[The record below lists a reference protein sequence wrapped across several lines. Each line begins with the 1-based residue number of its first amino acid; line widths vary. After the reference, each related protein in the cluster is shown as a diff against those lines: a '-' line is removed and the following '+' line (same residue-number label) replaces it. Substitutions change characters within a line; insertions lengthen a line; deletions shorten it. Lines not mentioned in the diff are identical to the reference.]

1 MKNLKK
7 VLALVMAFAMVFTMM
22 ATAGA
27 AYTDQADIE
36 ATEAVEMLNAI
47 GVMTGDPDGSFRP
60 NDTITRA
67 EACRMIYTIRT
78 NSDNADAYKDMQTTF
93 KDVPSDAWYA
103 GYVKHCQAANIVSG
117 TSATTFEPN
126 RDVTGVELALMCLRV
141 MGYDPAKADI
151 GGSTWSTKTIGLATE
166 AGLLD
171 GVNTT
176 ITSAC
181 PRQWAAQLMYNTI
194 DANTV
199 QWSTDTNAYSK
210 YFDDGSKRPK
220 VGKEYM
226 KLWVDVGTLVEVS
239 NDNITIYSD
248 KSDVE
253 DSDGFSK
260 NSNNGGVGNHSYTK
274 VPQDYSSLLGQKV
287 KVLYRD
293 GKTNSIIGVYPTG
306 DSTGMT
312 VNASAVESDGS
323 KIKIDG
329 KSYSIESEKNGNDYI
344 DIYYYGVD
352 GTIKNTSNAY
362 FTNQAGT
369 TFNKAKTTDSS
380 NAYSSKAFDN
390 WDNSSATMQFVDTD
404 NNGRLDQVFIT
415 DYAAAEVTSVTSTKV
430 VAGKSYDVAD
440 NNIDEGIVAGD
451 WAVISYDRF
460 NDCTRIAKADVV
472 TGTLNGLKKDSTMDN
487 KAKYNEYQIGDTWY
501 NEAYDNSR
509 DSGRTDINTVKA
521 GDDVQAIA
529 VNGAVWMIKRASG
542 DGTLSDVTNVAMVVN
557 KDAGIGGNQVKLQF
571 FNDTTKVVDVDDDST
586 IKYASLNVGSL
597 YEYSISGEKYS
608 FENLVKTSDYYGDFT
623 YVGEASG
630 YSLGNDTMGKAI
642 DDKAKVILFQK
653 KSANTGNESKVI
665 TGKQFKALKAADVGS
680 IVGNPVY
687 FTADVNGLTRTAA
700 IAATVTKLPET
711 TTSNDYYGYILED
724 AKESGSNEVS
734 YKVLLEGADEAV
746 TVYEKNAKIADRKAN
761 TLIGYKSLD
770 GADAEKRYIDDVH
783 KYTLDDVNF
792 GLGAVTDV
800 NSKQSTVQITDVDKT
815 ALERDITSDT
825 VVFYVDTD
833 EKTGSSTGSI
843 RKATKWYTDADK
855 DGAVQV
861 DAGDKYVAN
870 CLYLTKDID
879 DMEVLVVETGD
890 NQFRGPYV
898 DALSGMSIS
907 AQDVKITKGT
917 SAAAFKIVGKNI
929 KDGLTVKT
937 TAPTGITAQG
947 ATMNANSAT
956 VNVTVDTALK
966 TGNYTLTFKVM
977 DGSNVVA
984 ETSAV
989 LTIAPVVT
997 TKNAI
1002 AAFQNIKGSAPAIG
1016 DAVSTVL
1023 TGAVTPAVGDSW
1035 LEVTDYTAVV
1045 TGKGNFDDTYKLQ
1058 LNDEVVVTVKVAIK
1072 DANTVWA
1079 DSVSVAD
1086 AMGSV
1091 KGTFTKT
1098 SDTTA
1103 TVTYTYTVPKT
1114 KISAPT
1120 VTLSKITNGQNPTQA
1135 QATCSETG
1143 VDSGKVVTEW
1153 YKGTTVAGGTKLG
1166 DAETVSTGNDVS
1178 VKVILTAKEGYTFTG
1193 GSYGSVQLF
1202 STTVTKAEISEDG
1215 NTLTLTLDGQTV

>member
-1 MKNLKK
+1 
-7 VLALVMAFAMVFTMM
+7 M
-22 ATAGA
+22 AT
-27 AYTDQADIE
+27 
-36 ATEAVEMLNAI
+36 
-47 GVMTGDPDGSFRP
+47 FW
-60 NDTITRA
+60 
-67 EACRMIYTIRT
+67 RMQR
-78 NSDNADAYKDMQTTF
+78 N
-93 KDVPSDAWYA
+93 
-103 GYVKHCQAANIVSG
+103 
-117 TSATTFEPN
+117 
-126 RDVTGVELALMCLRV
+126 L
-141 MGYDPAKADI
+141 
-151 GGSTWSTKTIGLATE
+151 
-166 AGLLD
+166 
-171 GVNTT
+171 
-176 ITSAC
+176 
-181 PRQWAAQLMYNTI
+181 
-194 DANTV
+194 
-199 QWSTDTNAYSK
+199 
-210 YFDDGSKRPK
+210 
-220 VGKEYM
+220 
-226 KLWVDVGTLVEVS
+226 
-239 NDNITIYSD
+239 
-248 KSDVE
+248 
-253 DSDGFSK
+253 
-260 NSNNGGVGNHSYTK
+260 
-274 VPQDYSSLLGQKV
+274 
-287 KVLYRD
+287 
-293 GKTNSIIGVYPTG
+293 
-306 DSTGMT
+306 
-312 VNASAVESDGS
+312 
-323 KIKIDG
+323 
-329 KSYSIESEKNGNDYI
+329 
-344 DIYYYGVD
+344 
-352 GTIKNTSNAY
+352 
-362 FTNQAGT
+362 
-369 TFNKAKTTDSS
+369 
-380 NAYSSKAFDN
+380 AFDN

-472 TGTLNGLKKDSTMDN
+472 TGTLNGLKKDSTMAD
-487 KAKYNEYQIGDTWY
+487 KTTKYNEYQIGDTWY
-501 NEAYDNSR
+501 NSAADKDN
-509 DSGRTDINTVKA
+509 RTDINTVKA

-783 KYTLDDVNF
+783 LYTLGETNF

-800 NSKQSTVQITDVDKT
+800 NSKQSTVQITDVNET
-815 ALERDITSDT
+815 SLERDITADT

-833 EKTGSSTGSI
+833 DKTGSSTGSI

-861 DAGDKYVAN
+861 VAGSDKYVAN
-870 CLYLTKDID
+870 CLYLTKDAD

-917 SAAAFKIVGKNI
+917 SAAAFTIVGKNI

-937 TAPTGITAQG
+937 TAPTGITAQN

-984 ETSAV
+984 KTSAV

-1023 TGAVTPAVGDSW
+1023 TGAVTPAMSDTW

-1045 TGKGNFDDTYKLQ
+1045 TGKESFDNTYKLQ
-1058 LNDEVVVTVKVAIK
+1058 LGDEVVVTVKVAIK

-1079 DSVSVAD
+1079 DSVTVAD

-1091 KGTFTKT
+1091 KGTFTKN

-1114 KISAPT
+1114 ALTSLSITGLTAPAKDAT
-1120 VTLSKITNGQNPTQA
+1120 PDTKLTAPANTKITSVEWQDNSGLKVAGNFAATTQY
-1135 QATCSETG
+1135 
-1143 VDSGKVVTEW
+1143 KVVI
-1153 YKGTTVAGGTKLG
+1153 V
-1166 DAETVSTGNDVS
+1166 
-1178 VKVILTAKEGYTFTG
+1178 LTADEGYTFGADGNYSQNVTLDAG
-1193 GSYGSVQLF
+1193 GNVA
-1202 STTVTKAEISEDG
+1202 TKVVSNNG
-1215 NTLTLTLDGQTV
+1215 NTLTVTSDLFSATGA

>member
-352 GTIKNTSNAY
+352 GTIKNTSDAS

-369 TFNKAKTTDSS
+369 TFNKAKTTGSS

-472 TGTLNGLKKDSTMDN
+472 TGTLNGLKKDSTMAD
-487 KAKYNEYQIGDTWY
+487 KTTKYNEYQIGDTWY
-501 NEAYDNSR
+501 NSAADKDN
-509 DSGRTDINTVKA
+509 RTDINTVKA

-746 TVYEKNAKIADRKAN
+746 TVYEKNTKIADRKAN

-800 NSKQSTVQITDVDKT
+800 NSKQTTVQITDVDKT
-815 ALERDITSDT
+815 ALERDITADT

-833 EKTGSSTGSI
+833 DKTGSSTGSI

-861 DAGDKYVAN
+861 VAGSDKYVAN

-898 DALSGMSIS
+898 DEFKGVSFS
-907 AQDVKITKGT
+907 AEITPIEAGT
-917 SAAAFKIVGKNI
+917 STATVNFTTKNI
-929 KDGLTVKT
+929 ADGSKINLTAKASGASAVTMNAATVASGKVTGTLSNTTDLARGDYELTFTATDASGAELAKT
-937 TAPTGITAQG
+937 TA
-947 ATMNANSAT
+947 
-956 VNVTVDTALK
+956 
-966 TGNYTLTFKVM
+966 TLTV
-977 DGSNVVA
+977 G
-984 ETSAV
+984 AV
-989 LTIAPVVT
+989 SVNTI
-997 TKNAI
+997 
-1002 AAFQNIKGSAPAIG
+1002 SAPTVTG
-1016 DAVSTVL
+1016 DLKSNA
-1023 TGAVTPAVGDSW
+1023 PAVGKKVNEIVTSVVSGDSE
-1035 LEVTDYTAVV
+1035 LTATGFSVKVTNKAVS
-1045 TGKGNFDDTYKLQ
+1045 DTYALAAGDTVEVRITMEAKDGNVLAPQ
-1058 LNDEVVVTVKVAIK
+1058 LNVSNAAIQGAVPTV
-1072 DANTVWA
+1072 DNQTST
-1079 DSVSVAD
+1079 SVDLV
-1086 AMGSV
+1086 
-1091 KGTFTKT
+1091 
-1098 SDTTA
+1098 
-1103 TVTYTYTVPKT
+1103 YTYTVPKT
-1114 KISAPT
+1114 ALTTLNITGLTAPVKDAT
-1120 VTLSKITNGQNPTQA
+1120 PDTELTAPANTKITSVEWQDNSGLKVAGNFAATTQY
-1135 QATCSETG
+1135 
-1143 VDSGKVVTEW
+1143 KVVI
-1153 YKGTTVAGGTKLG
+1153 V
-1166 DAETVSTGNDVS
+1166 
-1178 VKVILTAKEGYTFTG
+1178 LTADEGYTFGADGNYSQNVTLDAG
-1193 GSYGSVQLF
+1193 GNVA
-1202 STTVTKAEISEDG
+1202 TKVVSDNG
-1215 NTLTLTLDGQTV
+1215 NTLTVTSDLFSATGA

>member
-352 GTIKNTSNAY
+352 GTIKNTSDAS

-369 TFNKAKTTDSS
+369 TFNKAKTTGSS

-472 TGTLNGLKKDSTMDN
+472 TGTLNGLKKNSTMAD
-487 KAKYNEYQIGDTWY
+487 KTTKYNEYQIGDTWY
-501 NEAYDNSR
+501 NGAADKDN
-509 DSGRTDINTVKA
+509 RTDINTVKA
-521 GDDVQAIA
+521 GDDVQAVA

-623 YVGEASG
+623 YVGGSQ
-630 YSLGNDTMGKAI
+630 TKAI
-642 DDKAKVILFQK
+642 DDKAKVILFLK
-653 KSANTGNESKVI
+653 NSENTGNDSKVI
-665 TGKQFKALKAADVGS
+665 TGKQFKAMTAADYGTLS
-680 IVGNPVY
+680 NAYY

-700 IAATVTKLPET
+700 IAVTVTKLPET

-800 NSKQSTVQITDVDKT
+800 NSKQTTVQITDVDKT
-815 ALERDITSDT
+815 ALERDITADT

-833 EKTGSSTGSI
+833 DKTGSSTGSI

-855 DGAVQV
+855 DGAVLV

-870 CLYLTKDID
+870 CLYLTKDAD

-917 SAAAFKIVGKNI
+917 SAAAFTIVGKNI
-929 KDGLTVKT
+929 KDGLNVKT

-956 VNVTVDTALK
+956 VDVTVDAALK

-1002 AAFQNIKGSAPAIG
+1002 AAFQNIKSSAPAIG

-1023 TGAVTPAVGDSW
+1023 TGAVTPAVSDTW

-1045 TGKGNFDDTYKLQ
+1045 TGKESFDNTYKLQ

-1079 DSVSVAD
+1079 DSVTVAD

-1091 KGTFTKT
+1091 KGTFKKN

-1114 KISAPT
+1114 ALTTLNITGLTAPVKDAT
-1120 VTLSKITNGQNPTQA
+1120 PDTELTAPANTKITSVEWQDNSGLKVAGNFAATTQY
-1135 QATCSETG
+1135 
-1143 VDSGKVVTEW
+1143 KVVI
-1153 YKGTTVAGGTKLG
+1153 V
-1166 DAETVSTGNDVS
+1166 
-1178 VKVILTAKEGYTFTG
+1178 LTADEGYTFGADGNYSQNVTLDAG
-1193 GSYGSVQLF
+1193 GNVA
-1202 STTVTKAEISEDG
+1202 TKVVSDNG
-1215 NTLTLTLDGQTV
+1215 NTLTVTSDLFSATGA